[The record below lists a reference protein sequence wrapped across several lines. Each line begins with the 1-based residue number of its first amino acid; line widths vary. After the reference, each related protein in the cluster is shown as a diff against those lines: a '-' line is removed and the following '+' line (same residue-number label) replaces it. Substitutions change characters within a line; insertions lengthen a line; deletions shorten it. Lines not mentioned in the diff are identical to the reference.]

1 MSMARA
7 FDFAHKLG
15 EMAMAD
21 ALDYDNAVI
30 RSIHHIEDI
39 WFALQNYASAGA
51 VFVAYFTDKISLG
64 ISVLVVIGLAA
75 VFTIA
80 IIFIVRY
87 SLFWKLHRIARNRW
101 LQGQTELRAALF
113 ADAGCKKYL
122 EMEQIPLISFAPV
135 VIINVLPALAALVLW
150 WTE

>member
-1 MSMARA
+1 
-7 FDFAHKLG
+7 
-15 EMAMAD
+15 
-21 ALDYDNAVI
+21 
-30 RSIHHIEDI
+30 
-39 WFALQNYASAGA
+39 
-51 VFVAYFTDKISLG
+51 
-64 ISVLVVIGLAA
+64 VVIGLAA

>member
-1 MSMARA
+1 
-7 FDFAHKLG
+7 
-15 EMAMAD
+15 MAMAD

-30 RSIHHIEDI
+30 MSIHHIEDI
-39 WFALQNYASAGA
+39 CVKFALQNYASAGA

-64 ISVLVVIGLAA
+64 ITVLVVIGLAV

-80 IIFIVRY
+80 IVFNIVRY

-113 ADAGCKKYL
+113 ADPACKKYL
-122 EMEQIPLISFAPV
+122 EMEEIPFISFAPV
-135 VIINVLPALAALVLW
+135 VVINLLPAVAALVLRAM
-150 WTE
+150 E